1 MISPKINT
9 HKLILLIIGAALLI
23 MGIIL
28 FLIPPALFP
37 DPGMGFQVL
46 RSMHL
51 GGGFNNFV
59 APDQDDLSQN
69 YTEFLTWWSP
79 GQYLIPYLFKLIAN
93 INTGQAIAITVT
105 LGEFSGLAG
114 LWYFFKRMGFTPFV
128 GAISLVFISCQ
139 QAFVVPYVY
148 YNGGEILLFAF
159 EGWFLYGCATFKKPG
174 IALVLFVLLSGW
186 VGFLCKSSF
195 LWMYAA
201 GLCCLW
207 IRLSSNQSGIWD
219 WIKKGFWI
227 GIPAVVSL
235 LTIYIFFLSKGQSPA
250 SAAHGFKLTAAT
262 FSFPVASPILSDFS
276 IDDLLHGMLY
286 HTGKPLINAGLSIDI
301 LIVLAIL
308 SLLIIFN
315 ILRTVANSNY
325 KLFVIVFYSAAI
337 LFFGVSY
344 LRQLNISYEARH
356 FRIVGLLIVP
366 GIIYLIREFKIGF
379 QLFFGLIF
387 IGIAYTSVSY
397 LIKGYRINNLNA
409 RGPSGVAQPNIDQ
422 QSLNSIMKLDRENKN
437 ATFVFISDDTG
448 LEILHNRIITLQPIG
463 DSLKI
468 NADDYRYNGY
478 AGPLYIVLPESYN
491 GPKEKMIMK
500 SFPGYTGFNV
510 SMLSDKYVLYA
521 AKMKK

>member
-1 MISPKINT
+1 MF
-9 HKLILLIIGAALLI
+9 I
-23 MGIIL
+23 MGVVL

-59 APDQDDLSQN
+59 APDQDDIAQN

-79 GQYLIPYLFKLIAN
+79 GQYLIPYLFKLVAN
-93 INTGQAIAITVT
+93 INTGQAIAVTVT

-114 LWYFFKRMGFTPFV
+114 LWYFFRSMGFKPFI
-128 GAISLVFISCQ
+128 AALSLVFISCQ

-159 EGWFLYGCATFKKPG
+159 EGWFLYGCATLKKPELV
-174 IALVLFVLLSGW
+174 LVLFVLFSGW
-186 VGFLCKSSF
+186 IGFFCKSSF

-207 IRLSSNQSGIWD
+207 IRLSANRPGIWE

-227 GIPAVVSL
+227 GMPAAISL
-235 LTIYIFFLSKGQSPA
+235 LTIYLSFLSKGQSPA
-250 SAAHGFKLTAAT
+250 SAAHGFKFTAAT
-262 FSFPVASPILSDFS
+262 LSFPIASPILSDFS
-276 IDDLLHGMLY
+276 IDDLLHGLLY
-286 HTGKPLINAGLSIDI
+286 HTGTPFISAGLSIVI

-308 SLLIIFN
+308 SLFIVFN
-315 ILRTVANSNY
+315 ILQTVNNSNY
-325 KLFVIVFYSAAI
+325 RLFVIVFYSAAVV
-337 LFFGVSY
+337 FFGFSY

-366 GIIYLIREFKIGF
+366 GIIYLIREFKPRF
-379 QLFFGLIF
+379 QLLFGLIF
-387 IGIAYTSVSY
+387 IGIAYTSLSY
-397 LIKGYRINNLNA
+397 LIKGYRINSLNA
-409 RGPSGVAQPNIDQ
+409 RGSSGVAQPNIDQ
-422 QSLNSIMKLDRENKN
+422 QSLNCIMKLDSENKN
-437 ATFVFISDDTG
+437 AVFVFISDDTG
-448 LEILHNRIITLQPIG
+448 LEILHNRTITLQPIG
-463 DSLKI
+463 DALKI

-491 GPKEKMIMK
+491 GPKEKMIMR
-500 SFPGYTGFNV
+500 SFPGYTGFNA

-521 AKMKK
+521 AKMKR